1 MRKLKIFYGMLLFAS
16 VLLLSACQ
24 TEPQLIETPQEER
37 IRVAVLVAEGFH
49 DGEAYMP
56 IGYLVNQ
63 GFDVTVIG
71 PERGTVKAYNSDF
84 TITIEQGIDEVLA
97 TDFQALVLPG
107 GRGPA
112 VLRENDEV
120 INFVS
125 EFWQTGRVTA
135 AICHGPQVLISAN
148 LMEGRTSTGID
159 GIKDEI
165 EEAGAEFVD
174 ESVVI
179 DGNLITSRVPDDLY
193 DFSQAIA
200 EELKQQVGLTLLMKQ

>member
-1 MRKLKIFYGMLLFAS
+1 MRKLKSIYGLVLFAS
-16 VLLLSACQ
+16 VLLLGACQ
-24 TEPQLIETPQEER
+24 TEPQLIETPHDER

-49 DGEAYMP
+49 DGEAFMP

-84 TITIEQGIDEVLA
+84 TITIEKAVGEVLA

-112 VLRENDEV
+112 VLRENDE
-120 INFVS
+120 IIHFVS

-148 LMEGRTSTGID
+148 LMDGRTSTGIG
-159 GIKDEI
+159 GIKDEL
-165 EEAGAEFVD
+165 EEAGVNYVD
-174 ESVVI
+174 QSVVI
-179 DGNLITSRVPDDLY
+179 DGNLITSRMPDDLY